1 MIKLPFGKTGHA
13 EPLPSGRLVTSFEA
27 PARPAAPEGAPAT
40 KPPDVSAQQAPQ
52 ARHVPEAPA
61 PQAPSALQ
69 ALDVPSEERLDALA
83 RLVIERLSQSPLPD
97 SIARIV
103 TEVSERLVR
112 EEITR
117 IREKSRTPPSGGN
130 AGAF

>member
-1 MIKLPFGKTGHA
+1 M
-13 EPLPSGRLVTSFEA
+13 
-27 PARPAAPEGAPAT
+27 
-40 KPPDVSAQQAPQ
+40 
-52 ARHVPEAPA
+52 
-61 PQAPSALQ
+61 
-69 ALDVPSEERLDALA
+69 PSEEGLDALA

-117 IREKSRTPPSGGN
+117 IRDKARTPPSGGN
-130 AGAF
+130 AGSF